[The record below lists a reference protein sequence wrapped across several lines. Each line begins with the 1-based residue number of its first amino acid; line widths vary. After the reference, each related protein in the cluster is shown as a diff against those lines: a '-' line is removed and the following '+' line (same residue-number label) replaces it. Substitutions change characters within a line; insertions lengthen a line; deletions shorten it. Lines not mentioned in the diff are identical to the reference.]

1 MDQRVI
7 IMHGF
12 DYREI
17 DLIMRAVR
25 KEVDEP
31 RDVIFAKT
39 TENSVKMKLSALIED
54 LCEDHQYLKENPPPI
69 AQKTP
74 TETTPTD
81 TTHSDTR

>member
-1 MDQRVI
+1 
-7 IMHGF
+7 MHGF

-69 AQKTP
+69 GQKTSEA
-74 TETTPTD
+74 TQPTD
-81 TTHSDTR
+81 QDPP